1 LLDHYHY
8 GIQGAVRSA
17 GFLCERVDQSNFVG
31 ESWSGSEHA
40 SRGQRSEVVIGD
52 LTGVNPNVCLEVG
65 YARGCGVRTILVAP
79 EARELP
85 FDLRG
90 QKILEYKS
98 IKHLLGDGVM
108 ERPR

>member
-1 LLDHYHY
+1 MEW
-8 GIQGAVRSA
+8 VRT
-17 GFLCERVDQSNFVG
+17 RIK
-31 ESWSGSEHA
+31 
-40 SRGQRSEVVIGD
+40 RSEVVIGD

-65 YARGCGVRTILVAP
+65 YAWGCGVRTILVAP

-98 IKHLLGDGVM
+98 IKHLEDLLTYALKSLG
-108 ERPR
+108 EQ